1 MMDEYDPHRAIQN
14 KSEAVA
20 RAYQSL
26 SQDARAQVDWVAE
39 ELDAQ
44 MSQRNSRAKFSH
56 AMAVELLGK
65 IGMLA
70 VHSDEIRKALTG
82 RKAKTWQKNALI

>member
-1 MMDEYDPHRAIQN
+1 MDEYDPNRAAKN

-20 RAYQSL
+20 RAYQNL
-26 SQDARAQVDWVAE
+26 SGDARTQVDWVAE

-44 MSQRNSRAKFSH
+44 MSKRNSRTRFSH

-70 VHSDEIRKALTG
+70 VHSDEIRKALEHG
-82 RKAKTWQKNALI
+82 KVKTWQKNALI